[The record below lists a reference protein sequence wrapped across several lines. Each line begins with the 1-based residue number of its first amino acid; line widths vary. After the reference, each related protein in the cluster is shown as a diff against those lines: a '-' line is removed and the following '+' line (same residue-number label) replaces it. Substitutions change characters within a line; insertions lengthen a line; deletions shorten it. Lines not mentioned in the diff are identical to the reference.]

1 MNRIKILIVATLMLM
16 LMGCTSPKV
25 NEENQNKNNDE
36 DYKENIEENQN
47 KGNTEDYKE
56 NAEENPGKG
65 DTEDYTGN
73 TEENQNGETENI
85 SGDEDSLSTNN
96 EILNEVKTNIDKAHE
111 VGKNVDIL
119 EADKYIDDAMELLE
133 QYLSDNDADS
143 KDIDFIDN
151 ISGIRVSEYS
161 EYTLFEYSKSDYQ
174 YGYGRLGNYTSW
186 KVIKYKPY
194 NLVDIFE
201 KNGPLL
207 LSLEHRL
214 VTVDGNPMLFIYGK
228 GRWEGSREVVIN
240 AYKIEENGV
249 TKVQPIKYDS
259 DDEGLWI
266 CKESGSIRTKPVDA
280 LGGFYIKF
288 KSISEDAKEV
298 EISARETL
306 DVDTTTHILELNLN
320 ENGQYEF

>member
-1 MNRIKILIVATLMLM
+1 MNSIKILIVAILMLM
-16 LMGCTSPKV
+16 LMGCTSSKA
-25 NEENQNKNNDE
+25 NEENQSKD
-36 DYKENIEENQN
+36 
-47 KGNTEDYKE
+47 NTEDYKE
-56 NAEENPGKG
+56 N
-65 DTEDYTGN
+65 
-73 TEENQNGETENI
+73 TEEYQNGETENI
-85 SGDEDSLSTNN
+85 SRDENSLSSNN

-133 QYLSDNDADS
+133 KYLSDNDADS
-143 KDIDFIDN
+143 KDIDFINN

-161 EYTLFEYSKSDYQ
+161 EYILFEYSKSDYQ

-201 KNGPLL
+201 KNGSLL

-214 VTVDGNPMLFIYGK
+214 VTVAGNPMLFIYG
-228 GRWEGSREVVIN
+228 RDLWEGSKSVQIN
-240 AYKIEENGV
+240 AYRIEENGV

-280 LGGFYIKF
+280 LGGFNIRF
-288 KSISEDAKEV
+288 ESISEDAKKV
-298 EISARETL
+298 EILAREYAD
-306 DVDTTTHILELNLN
+306 DVTHILELNLN